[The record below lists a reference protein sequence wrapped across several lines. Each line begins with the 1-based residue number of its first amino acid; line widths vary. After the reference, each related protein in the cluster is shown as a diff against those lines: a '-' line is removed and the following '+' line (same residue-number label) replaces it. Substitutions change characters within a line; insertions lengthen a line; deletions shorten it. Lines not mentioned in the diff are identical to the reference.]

1 MAAVPTRQTFP
12 AWANFLSSSHPE
24 LAFPSNSPPTDASLL
39 TCFRMP
45 FFLLLDLF
53 LCCYHIWTILSL
65 PSCLIPPKDGE
76 HPQRKNQD
84 PDGKKGRAC
93 EPSPEEPGL
102 VWPGEEWLGV
112 SPMSQAGDIGSSGCG
127 RWAGLPR
134 RAFSSVGPHTSW
146 LKHRPLGG
154 RGTDVETWGL
164 QAVCP

>member
-1 MAAVPTRQTFP
+1 MSWVTQDCSQASVSLQTTFDLWLLSP
-12 AWANFLSSSHPE
+12 QDRLFLPGQTSCSSSHPE
-24 LAFPSNSPPTDASLL
+24 LAFPSNSPPTDGSLL

-53 LCCYHIWTILSL
+53 LCCYHIWTILSP

-112 SPMSQAGDIGSSGCG
+112 SHMSQA
-127 RWAGLPR
+127 W
-134 RAFSSVGPHTSW
+134 
-146 LKHRPLGG
+146 
-154 RGTDVETWGL
+154 
-164 QAVCP
+164 